1 MAESAGLLISEMFDS
16 AKARTVLRAIV
27 TLGRSLGLKVV
38 AEGVETEAQR
48 RFLIETGAD
57 LAQGYLFGRP
67 MDIAALVRA
76 YGPAALAVPAAL
88 PA

>member
-1 MAESAGLLISEMFDS
+1 
-16 AKARTVLRAIV
+16 V
-27 TLGRSLGLKVV
+27 TLGHSLGLKVV

-57 LAQGYLFGRP
+57 LAQGFLFGRP
-67 MDIAALVRA
+67 MDIAALTRA
-76 YGPAALAVPAAL
+76 YGPAVVAAPAAL